1 MTRRKRVLVA
11 DDREASRAAVARM
24 LKKDFDIVEEGD
36 GAGAIAR
43 VKSGLALH
51 AVLLDVEM
59 PNVNGMEAFHRI
71 SIIAPDLAKRVLFLT
86 GGAKDPEVDR
96 WLRSMD
102 PKRVLRKP
110 VSAGELRGALQR
122 LDQE

>member
-1 MTRRKRVLVA
+1 MTRKKRVLVA
-11 DDREASRAAVARM
+11 DDREASRAAVIRM
-24 LKKDFDIVEEGD
+24 LKNHFDVVEEGD

-71 SIIAPDLAKRVLFLT
+71 SIIAPHLAKRVLFLT
-86 GGAKDPEVDR
+86 GGAKDPVIDD
-96 WLRSMD
+96 WLRSFD

-110 VSAGELRGALQR
+110 VSAGELRGALER
-122 LDQE
+122 LDRE

>member
-1 MTRRKRVLVA
+1 MTRKKRILVA
-11 DDREASRAAVARM
+11 DDRAASRAAVARM
-24 LKKDFDIVEEGD
+24 LKNHFDIVEEGD
-36 GAGAIAR
+36 GAAAIAR
-43 VKSGLALH
+43 VKSGLAFH

-71 SIIAPDLAKRVLFLT
+71 AIIAPDLSKRVLFLT
-86 GGAKDPEVDR
+86 GGAKDPVVDA
-96 WLRSMD
+96 WLKSFD

-110 VSAGELRGALQR
+110 ISARELRGALER

>member
-1 MTRRKRVLVA
+1 MSRKKRVLVA
-11 DDREASRAAVARM
+11 DDRAASRAAVTRM
-24 LKKDFDIVEEGD
+24 LKNHFDVVEEGD

-71 SIIAPDLAKRVLFLT
+71 SIIAPALAKR
-86 GGAKDPEVDR
+86 
-96 WLRSMD
+96 
-102 PKRVLRKP
+102 
-110 VSAGELRGALQR
+110 
-122 LDQE
+122 